1 MQKLSN
7 GQTPLKVIYLPI
19 RVRQYLLLPELVVF
33 NAFIQYNES
42 RIIVQISSSAH
53 FDCGTFPVG
62 WHQLGDPCA
71 VVH

>member
-42 RIIVQISSSAH
+42 RIIVQI
-53 FDCGTFPVG
+53 PVL
-62 WHQLGDPCA
+62 WFINNVCYVLLDTKTLIH
-71 VVH
+71 